1 MPNPSNQIAVEDI
14 KKVQD
19 VIARENKQLVYAHFN
34 LVVGVPIDAD
44 IQKCTNH
51 LENSFGRL
59 GIHISK
65 RAYNQLELLS
75 THSLVIA
82 TPPTQS
88 MTDS

>member
-1 MPNPSNQIAVEDI
+1 MALAFMGCSQNN
-14 KKVQD
+14 KKQE

-51 LENSFGRL
+51 LENTFGRL

-65 RAYNQLELLS
+65 RAERDRPL
-75 THSLVIA
+75 
-82 TPPTQS
+82 PPG
-88 MTDS
+88 